1 MPVVVP
7 FFTFVALASPQA
19 FKATS
24 GIFGPW
30 VANSEGVPSIA
41 GLCLHAIVFLFLS
54 WILVRVVSLYE
65 TRDDQDDQN
74 TKSFQQNLFLFNG
87 KSRYI

>member
-7 FFTFVALASPQA
+7 FITFVALASPQA
-19 FKATS
+19 FQVTR

-30 VANSEGVPSIA
+30 VAGPEGLPSIA
-41 GLCLHAIVFLFLS
+41 GLCLHALVFLILS
-54 WILVRVVSLYE
+54 WLLYRVVSTYTYE

-74 TKSFQQNLFLFNG
+74 TKKYQEDQFIFN
-87 KSRYI
+87 RRI

>member
-7 FFTFVALASPQA
+7 FLTFVALASPQA

-30 VANSEGVPSIA
+30 ISNSTGNPSIA
-41 GLCLHAIVFLFLS
+41 GLCLHALVFLILTWLLTRVLS
-54 WILVRVVSLYE
+54 TYE

-74 TKSFQQNLFLFNG
+74 TKHFQEDRFLFDG
-87 KSRYI
+87 KI

>member
-7 FFTFVALASPQA
+7 FITFVTLASPQA

-30 VANSEGVPSIA
+30 VAGPEGLPSIA
-41 GLCLHAIVFLFLS
+41 GLCLHAVVFLILS
-54 WILVRVVSLYE
+54 WLLSRVLSTYE
-65 TRDDQDDQN
+65 TRNDQDDQN
-74 TKSFQQNLFLFNG
+74 TKNYQDNRFIFNG
-87 KSRYI
+87 DI

>member
-24 GIFGPW
+24 AIFGPW
-30 VANSEGVPSIA
+30 VANQMGTPSIA
-41 GLCLHAIVFLFLS
+41 GLCLHALVFLLLS
-54 WILVRVVSLYE
+54 WILVRFVSTYE

-74 TKSFQQNLFLFNG
+74 TQRFQEDQFLYNG
-87 KSRYI
+87 KI

>member
-7 FFTFVALASPQA
+7 FLTFVALASPQS
-19 FKATS
+19 FRATS

-30 VANSEGVPSIA
+30 VANTDGLPSIA
-41 GLCLHAIVFLFLS
+41 GLCLHALVFLILS
-54 WILVRVVSLYE
+54 WLLSRVLSTYE

-74 TKSFQQNLFLFNG
+74 TKHFQEDRFLFNG
-87 KSRYI
+87 KI

>member
-7 FFTFVALASPQA
+7 FLTFVALASPQS
-19 FKATS
+19 FRATS

-30 VANSEGVPSIA
+30 VANPLGTPSIA
-41 GLCLHAIVFLFLS
+41 GLCLHALVFLILS
-54 WILVRVVSLYE
+54 WLLSRVLSTYE

-74 TKSFQQNLFLFNG
+74 TKHFQEDRFLFNG
-87 KSRYI
+87 KI

>member
-7 FFTFVALASPQA
+7 FLTFVALASPQA

-30 VANSEGVPSIA
+30 VANTDGLPSIA
-41 GLCLHAIVFLFLS
+41 GQCLHALVFLILS
-54 WILVRVVSLYE
+54 WLLSRVLSTYE

-74 TKSFQQNLFLFNG
+74 TKHFQEDRFLFNG
-87 KSRYI
+87 KI

>member
-24 GIFGPW
+24 SMIGPW
-30 VANSEGVPSIA
+30 IANADGLPTIA
-41 GLCLHAIVFLFLS
+41 GLCLHALVFLFLS
-54 WILVRVVSLYE
+54 WFLYRFVSTYE
-65 TRDDQDDQN
+65 TRDNQDDQN
-74 TKSFQQNLFLFNG
+74 TKRFQEDRFLFDG
-87 KSRYI
+87 KI

>member
-1 MPVVVP
+1 MPVIVP

-24 GIFGPW
+24 AIFGPW
-30 VANSEGVPSIA
+30 VANPMGTPSIA
-41 GLCLHAIVFLFLS
+41 GLCLHALVFLLLS
-54 WILVRVVSLYE
+54 WILVRVVSTYE

-74 TKSFQQNLFLFNG
+74 TKHFQEDRFLYNG
-87 KSRYI
+87 KI

>member
-7 FFTFVALASPQA
+7 FIAFVTLASPQA

-30 VANSEGVPSIA
+30 VAGPEGLPSIA
-41 GLCLHAIVFLFLS
+41 GLCLHAIVFLILS
-54 WILVRVVSLYE
+54 WLLSRVLSTYE

-74 TKSFQQNLFLFNG
+74 TKNYQDNRFLNG
-87 KSRYI
+87 DI

>member
-7 FFTFVALASPQA
+7 FVTFVALASPQA

-24 GIFGPW
+24 SIFGSW
-30 VANSEGVPSIA
+30 VAGPEGLPSIA
-41 GLCLHAIVFLFLS
+41 GLCLHALVFLILS
-54 WILVRVVSLYE
+54 WLLYRVISTYE

-74 TKSFQQNLFLFNG
+74 NKKYQEDQFIFN
-87 KSRYI
+87 RRI

>member
-7 FFTFVALASPQA
+7 FVTFVALASPQA

-24 GIFGPW
+24 AIFGSW
-30 VANSEGVPSIA
+30 IANQEGGPSIA
-41 GLCLHAIVFLFLS
+41 GLCLHALVFLILS
-54 WILVRVVSLYE
+54 WLLTRVVSAYTYE

-74 TKSFQQNLFLFNG
+74 TKKYQEDRFIFN
-87 KSRYI
+87 RRI